1 MTRKGLKKLFTRPN
15 IFIQDFLRKK
25 FKKETIK
32 INIEREE
39 ILYDIHTP
47 LKVLFYASQKSW
59 SLKKEVLHKRLKQD
73 SNAEEYYRLAKDFE
87 EVYNWIEASIYYKE
101 ALALKP
107 YKECWALALGIVYER
122 LENWKSAVDIYA
134 FLHSQH
140 QNNFEYLYRLSY
152 VLVKCKE
159 YKMSCDVFLSFEM
172 NALESIVK
180 EKSLE
185 AYRQLNYLTS
195 SESIDDSKFWLL
207 YLKTFIILNFSENIE
222 ALSRKYFL
230 YVEDFNKEIYFLLG
244 KQLSQKGNYKEASKY
259 FLEQKIIQ
267 KAYTF
272 PLDAYENKALKKI
285 VDYTEYYERHS
296 LEEKMILYENNHAKN
311 IEGEIYSF
319 FQTLYNDK
327 RFESYLHI
335 WVLTD
340 IQIIPLTYKDCLNV
354 IFIKKES
361 DLYLRYLTKAKYL
374 INNKTFPQYFIRKEK
389 QVYLNNSLRS
399 PIYSALNKIDDDD
412 ISRNLLHSTHQ
423 KITNIKELF
432 TYKDKKRLSSKKSI
446 LFYAGNFDRNR
457 ITTAFIILIN
467 SIDTDKYE
475 ITICLDPTAIKK
487 SKIRIKEFQRIKSKV
502 LVIPRLGRM
511 LMTLEEKSI
520 RERFESTSYLE
531 NDEMWS
537 IYQKVYKRE
546 YRRIFGDTTFNLIVH
561 FEGKSV
567 FWQSIFAYGL
577 NKGVGHK
584 IIYQHD
590 DMAKLWKK
598 NRLKFKNNFIL
609 YREFDKIVSI
619 SEDLMVK
626 NKQKLANPFDLE
638 EKNFIYMNQL
648 RFRTSK
654 KLPLTLSLQERAI
667 FEEKQVFI
675 NISRFSLEKNQ
686 LTLVEAFKEVTTLY
700 SDISLILI
708 GVGELE
714 EDLRKLIKKLKLE
727 EQVFVWNHRYNS
739 KVYLELSDAVI
750 VPSPS
755 EKQPFIIREASLM
768 KKKIIASIYIEENSF
783 LMNKIDFI
791 IENNK
796 EGLIKGM
803 LDFLDEKV
811 LEHKKYNQD
820 LLNKFYD
827 GSFV

>member
-1 MTRKGLKKLFTRPN
+1 MTKKGLEKLLKKPH

-25 FKKETIK
+25 MRK
-32 INIEREE
+32 
-39 ILYDIHTP
+39 
-47 LKVLFYASQKSW
+47 KVLN
-59 SLKKEVLHKRLKQD
+59 KQLNQD
-73 SNAEEYYRLAKDFE
+73 ENADEYYRMALDLE
-87 EVYNWIEASIYYKE
+87 EKYNWIDASTYYKK
-101 ALALKP
+101 AWDLKP
-107 YKECWALALGIVYER
+107 YQESWAFRLGAVYER
-122 LENWKSAVDIYA
+122 LEEWNSAIVVYT
-134 FLHSQH
+134 FLHS
-140 QNNFEYLYRLSY
+140 NNENNVEYIYRLGY
-152 VLVKCKE
+152 VLAQAKE
-159 YKMSCDVFLSFEM
+159 YVLSCDTFLI
-172 NALESIVK
+172 LESKRNRKIKKIIK
-180 EKSLE
+180 EKRE
-185 AYRQLNYLTS
+185 EVYNQLRYLAS
-195 SESIDDSKFWLL
+195 SEPTDSEFWLI
-207 YLKTFIILNFSENIE
+207 YLKVSIELNFTKDIE
-222 ALSRKYFL
+222 EISKKYFL
-230 YVEDFNKEIYFLLG
+230 YTEVFNPEIYYFLAKYLVN
-244 KQLSQKGNYKEASKY
+244 QKNYNEASKL
-259 FLEQKIIQ
+259 FIEQRIIQ

-296 LEEKMILYENNHAKN
+296 LEEKMILYENNHGKN
-311 IEGEIYSF
+311 IEGELYSL
-319 FQTLYNDK
+319 FQTLYNNE
-327 RFESYLHI
+327 RFDSYLHI

-340 IQIIPLTYKDCLNV
+340 IKIIPLKYKDCLNV
-354 IFIKKES
+354 VFIKKES

-389 QVYLNNSLRS
+389 QVYLNNSLKS
-399 PIYSALNKIDDDD
+399 PIYSTLNKIDDDD

-561 FEGKSV
+561 FEGKSI

-675 NISRFSLEKNQ
+675 NISRFFLEKNQ
-686 LTLVEAFKEVTTLY
+686 LTLVEAFKEVATLY